1 MDLRLLEIFCRV
13 YTERSF
19 SRAAREFGLTQPTVS
34 AHVKELEGSLGT
46 PLFVRLGRE
55 IQATEAGRLL
65 YQHASPIVAAKC
77 VAIDKMAA
85 FLNRIEGVL
94 TVGAS
99 SVPGE
104 CLLPGVMTGFHG
116 RHPGVQARLRISDTG
131 DTLEQLRHGDI
142 EIGVVGAR
150 TRDDELQ
157 FEPLAQDAL
166 VLAVPGTADW
176 RHRRQLTLG
185 EVRELPVLVREMGS
199 GTRTVLERVL
209 ARRKL
214 TLADMNVAAELGS
227 LGAIKEGVKRGFGV
241 SFISQ
246 LAIASE
252 LRTGFVRVA
261 QVRELGSIGRTYY
274 IVVNR
279 RRVLSPLTRA
289 FLAYVRSMS
298 AAASRPERRR
308 TRAAGA

>member
-13 YTERSF
+13 HKERSF
-19 SRAAREFGLTQPTVS
+19 SRAARELGLTQPTIS
-34 AHVKELEGSLGT
+34 AHIKELEGTLGT
-46 PLFVRLGRE
+46 PLFVRFGRE

-65 YQHASPIVAAKC
+65 YQHASPIVVAKR

-104 CLLPGVMTGFHG
+104 CLLPGVMTGFHA
-116 RHPGVQARLRISDTG
+116 RYPGVQTRLRISDTG

-150 TRDDELQ
+150 AAYNELR

-176 RHRRQLTLG
+176 QSRTRLSLK
-185 EVRELPVLVREMGS
+185 ELRGLPLLVREPGS
-199 GTRTVLERVL
+199 GTRTVLERAL
-209 ARRKL
+209 ARRKV
-214 TLADMNVAAELGS
+214 TLAQLNVAAEFGS
-227 LGAIKEGVKRGFGV
+227 LGAIREGVKRGLGV
-241 SFISQ
+241 SFISA

-252 LRTGFVRVA
+252 LQARLVRAA
-261 QVRELGSIGRTYY
+261 QVRELGPIGRTYY
-274 IVVNR
+274 VVVSR

-289 FLAYVRSMS
+289 FLAYLRETCRST
-298 AAASRPERRR
+298 RRR
-308 TRAAGA
+308 PG